1 MTENKGTQTMY
12 TKPLAMTGTG
22 ILALALLTGCTT
34 ADPDADATPAGDGA
48 ATATTAPAETSP
60 AAGTASPGDDDADDQ
75 GTSSAPATTGSAP
88 AAAGEDPVFAAID
101 ALYAEHQDAI
111 IVEIDQDD
119 DDTVYEIEAVVGDR
133 ILDFDVMTD
142 GSVRED
148 DDEDDDDDD
157 IRKAR
162 EATVTA
168 EQAAQAALEGR
179 DGQTID
185 SMELDEDDNA
195 LHWEI
200 ELDDD
205 QGRDGDELR
214 VDAMTGEVRPD

>member
-1 MTENKGTQTMY
+1 MTENKGTQTTY

-22 ILALALLTGCTT
+22 MLALALLTGCTT
-34 ADPDADATPAGDGA
+34 AEPEANGTPADNGP

-60 AAGTASPGDDDADDQ
+60 ATGGDADDQ
-75 GTSSAPATTGSAP
+75 GTSSAPAASGD
-88 AAAGEDPVFAAID
+88 DPVFAAID
-101 ALYAEHQDAI
+101 ALHAEHTDAI
-111 IVEIDQDD
+111 IVAIDQDD
-119 DDTVYEIEAVVGDR
+119 DDTRYEVEAVVGDR
-133 ILDFDVMTD
+133 ILDVDVMAD
-142 GSVRED
+142 GTVRED

-157 IRKAR
+157 LRKAR

-168 EQAAQAALEGR
+168 AQAAEAALEGR

-185 SMELDEDDNA
+185 EMELDEEDDT
-195 LHWEI
+195 LVWKV

-214 VDAMTGEVRPD
+214 IDAKSGEVRTDN